1 MNANKIGYICKIQAY
16 FQSVCKKKITE
27 NKVKKCYI

>member
-16 FQSVCKKKITE
+16 FQSVCKKITE